1 MDYLIDASIYYDGEK
16 LIFLKKKTESKYM
29 KIAVDVSMRNKGH
42 KGVSLMLPKID
53 TMYELDLS
61 TELDRGRNEY
71 QRIIEMKKIR

>member
-1 MDYLIDASIYYDGEK
+1 
-16 LIFLKKKTESKYM
+16 M
-29 KIAVDVSMRNKGH
+29 KIAVDVSMKNKGH